1 MERGREKKWKK
12 YDKLVKR
19 ESERKLMG
27 NENIGLLVW
36 TNFSCAMIMSV
47 SFWLF
52 FLFFLLLLL
61 FFSKLS
67 PLQPGLIWLVT
78 FPCPLGNNLFF
89 FFWCSSSSFFHP
101 FIFPICF
108 DFLYLK
114 KKQWSIIHAQFFN
127 KKINVYFFIINLIW
141 LFE

>member
-1 MERGREKKWKK
+1 MTNVRETIDKIPCLAGWILRKMERGREKKWKK

-61 FFSKLS
+61 FFSKLT

-78 FPCPLGNNLFF
+78 FLCPLGNNLFF
-89 FFWCSSSSFFHP
+89 LVFIFFFFSSFY
-101 FIFPICF
+101 FP
-108 DFLYLK
+108 YLFWFPVFK
-114 KKQWSIIHAQFFN
+114 KK
-127 KKINVYFFIINLIW
+127 
-141 LFE
+141 